1 MCLRVPR
8 RRVFMWTSSKFVT
21 SDLFNH
27 FYVITHEFFMFSFS
41 GVQDCRQERNC
52 HMDATCR
59 FDDEEGRFLCLCNHG
74 FIGNG
79 LGTYQGQRLIC
90 HFQWWI
96 ESTFTILQFV
106 DSKRNRIAW
115 FKKISVHPMQN
126 VFKVVKSIIVNVFLG
141 TKGMARNVSLRTRI
155 HPNAFLVYVF
165 AQEKKFMTDSN
176 VFLILSRTRPYQWL

>member
-1 MCLRVPR
+1 MNELQVCSFRS
-8 RRVFMWTSSKFVT
+8 FQAFTIFKNF
-21 SDLFNH
+21 
-27 FYVITHEFFMFSFS
+27 IFSYS

-79 LGTYQGQRLIC
+79 LGKGQRAINPF
-90 HFQWWI
+90 HWWI
-96 ESTFTILQFV
+96 ESTLTILQFA
-106 DSKRNRIAW
+106 DSKRNQIAW

-141 TKGMARNVSLRTRI
+141 TREMARNVSLRMKIRL
-155 HPNAFLVYVF
+155 NAFSAYAF
-165 AQEKKFMTDSN
+165 AQEKRFMTASN
-176 VFLILSRTRPYQWL
+176 VFLILFRTRPYQWL